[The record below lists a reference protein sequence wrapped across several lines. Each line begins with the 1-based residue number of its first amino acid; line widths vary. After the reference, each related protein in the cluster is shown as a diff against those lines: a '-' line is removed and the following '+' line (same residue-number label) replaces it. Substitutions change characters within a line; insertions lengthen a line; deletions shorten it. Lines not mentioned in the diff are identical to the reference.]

1 MFFVTL
7 FVIFQA
13 VSDLL
18 IVCKGAVQ
26 SAENEQVKAKTLS
39 AAKQTAETYLQL
51 LRHLGEVLFFHKD
64 EIGHFLKLD
73 FNPNLNI
80 KNSS

>member
-1 MFFVTL
+1 MMLLTIKSIYIYIYNHVIVTS

-39 AAKQTAETYLQL
+39 AAKQTAETYLQI
-51 LRHLGEVLFFHKD
+51 LRHLGEVW
-64 EIGHFLKLD
+64 IICSQG
-73 FNPNLNI
+73 
-80 KNSS
+80 